1 MNHKKILVSFLLFV
15 LISSLLV
22 AQETEII
29 KLPAPQTEI
38 GKPLM
43 QALKLRCSTRSF
55 DSKPLSLQDLSNL
68 LWAAYG
74 INRPE
79 SGKRTVPS
87 AMNWQEYDIYV
98 VLKEGAYL
106 YNAKENELKLVTKG
120 DIRELCGMQDFVKA
134 APLNLVYVADFSRV
148 SRVNEEDKILFVSAD
163 CGFIAQNVYLYCAS
177 EGLAAVVRGMVDRQ
191 KLPEA
196 LKLNANQK
204 IILAQTVG
212 YPKK

>member
-1 MNHKKILVSFLLFV
+1 MNGKKFFISFFAM
-15 LISSLLV
+15 LLV
-22 AQETEII
+22 ASFISAQETEVK
-29 KLPAPQTEI
+29 KLLAPQTEI

-43 QALKLRCSTRSF
+43 QALKLRSSSRSF

-74 INRPE
+74 INRTE

-98 VLKEGAYL
+98 VLQEGTYL
-106 YNAKENELKLVTKG
+106 YDAQKNELKLIVKQ
-120 DIRELCGMQDFVKA
+120 DLREYCGTQDFVKT
-134 APLNLVYVADFSRV
+134 APLNLVYVADFSKV
-148 SRVNEEDKILFVSAD
+148 SRVNEEDKILYTAAD

-177 EGLAAVVRGMVDRQ
+177 EGLAAVVRGSIDKQ
-191 KLPEA
+191 KLSNA
-196 LKLNANQK
+196 LRLNSNQK
-204 IILAQTVG
+204 IILSQTVG

>member
-1 MNHKKILVSFLLFV
+1 MKKILILVIILFFNLSFLR
-15 LISSLLV
+15 
-22 AQETEII
+22 AQETDVI
-29 KLPAPQTEI
+29 KLPSPQTEI

-43 QALKLRCSTRSF
+43 QALKLRASTRNF
-55 DSKPLSLQDLSNL
+55 DTKELSLQELSNL

-98 VLKEGAYL
+98 VLKNGAYL
-106 YNAKENELKLVTKG
+106 YNAKENELKLITKG
-120 DIRELCGMQDFVKA
+120 DIREYCGVQDFVKT

-148 SRVNEEDKILFVSAD
+148 SRVNEDDKLIFVAAD

-177 EGLAAVVRGMVDRQ
+177 EGLACVVRGIVNKE

-196 LKLNANQK
+196 LKLNSNQK
-204 IILAQTVG
+204 VILAQTVG